1 MSRTI
6 SEFLQKQVNSIR
18 KFLSTPRL
26 VLTTLALILQFAAWS
41 YGFTEPASNAQVCA
55 GLIAVM
61 AGMAIRAGVTIYM
74 ERRKTWGLL
83 THGPFAVARHPRYVG
98 TVMVVAGLMVTTG
111 FALYGLWLVPLLL
124 TIVPHV
130 QKAREESRGLAIEY
144 PDDFPSYRVSFWN
157 VFGPRQG
164 LGSLTWPFFRRH
176 VLFPV
181 ILTVVAG
188 VFAYHHC
195 EALPSGLVAI
205 RAAIQA

>member
-41 YGFTEPASNAQVCA
+41 YGFTEP
-55 GLIAVM
+55 
-61 AGMAIRAGVTIYM
+61 
-74 ERRKTWGLL
+74 
-83 THGPFAVARHPRYVG
+83 VG